1 MMAGDFEGATPE
13 ALGRALLR
21 PTALKVIAGSPD
33 KPLHIGDVEV
43 PCYVLQGEIR
53 VLSQGGFLE
62 AIGRSRTPPGRVD
75 VDKTPFF
82 LSSTNLKPFI
92 SNDLLMATKP
102 LRFRA
107 PRSGRIVTGY
117 QAILLP
123 EVCKVYLE
131 ARDAGALHVSQAH
144 IAARAE
150 VLIRGLA
157 HVGIIGLV
165 DEATGYQ
172 AIRDRMAL
180 HRILDQFLL
189 TERAKWSKRF
199 PDAFYMEI
207 FRLRGWEWKGMEVNR
222 PQAVA
227 HYTNDLVWDRLQ
239 PGIRDELER
248 LNPIIRGQRENRH
261 HQWLTEDIGHPALQQ
276 HLIGLIAI
284 MKSVR
289 TEHGWDEC
297 VRSIQRAYPK
307 TGETPSLL
315 M

>member
-1 MMAGDFEGATPE
+1 MMAGDFEGAKAE
-13 ALGRALLR
+13 SLGRALLR

-33 KPLHIGDVEV
+33 KPLRIGDVEI
-43 PCYVLQGEIR
+43 PCYVLQGELR
-53 VLSQGGFLE
+53 VLTRGGFLT
-62 AIGRSRTPPGRVD
+62 AIGRARAVPSRVD
-75 VDKTPFF
+75 DDKTPSF
-82 LSSTNLKPFI
+82 LAANNIKTFV
-92 SNDLLMATKP
+92 SNDLLLTTKP
-102 LRFRA
+102 IRFRA
-107 PRSGRIVTGY
+107 PSRGGISFGY

-123 EVCKVYLE
+123 EVCKVYLD
-131 ARDAGALHVSQAH
+131 AWDAGALHASQIH
-144 IAARAE
+144 IAKRADT
-150 VLIRGLA
+150 LIRGLA

-180 HRILDQFLL
+180 HSILDQFLL

-207 FRLRGWEWKGMEVNR
+207 FRLRGWLWKGMEVNR

-248 LNPIIRGQRENRH
+248 LNPIVRGEREHRH
-261 HQWLTEDIGHPALQQ
+261 HQWLTEDIGHLALQQ
-276 HLIGLIAI
+276 HLIGVIAI